1 MTPTPDAARATAF
14 RPGANLTPGGH
25 YRWTICALL
34 FAATT
39 VNYVDRQVLG
49 LLAPMLQTRIGWNEL
64 QYGYI
69 VTAFQAAYAIGM
81 VGMGRWIDRVGLRL
95 GYAVALGVWS
105 VASMAHGLA
114 RSAFGFGVARFGL
127 GIGESGNFPAAIKTV
142 AEWFPNKERALATGI
157 FNSGSNIGA
166 TVAPLVVPWI
176 AVKWGWQWAF
186 VLTGALGAIW
196 VVFWWAMYRPPAEHP
211 KLSAAELAYIRSD
224 QDAAAPEVRIP
235 WRRLLPHRQM
245 WAFLLGK
252 FLTDP
257 IWWFLLFW
265 LPKYLATDHHL
276 TITGIGLPLV
286 VIYNAATVGSV
297 VGGWLPGVFLR
308 RGWTLNRS
316 RKMAMLICAL
326 CVVPIVAVSDV
337 QGLWPAVALLSL
349 AVSAHQGW
357 SANLFTLA
365 SDLFPEQAVASVV
378 GVGGFGGAVGGML
391 IATGTGLVLQL
402 THSYTPVFLLSG
414 SAYLLALLLIHL
426 LTPRLAPA
434 RLA

>member
-1 MTPTPDAARATAF
+1 MSSRSQVTPRSTRLPAGT
-14 RPGANLTPGGH
+14 GGIGH

-34 FAATT
+34 FFATT

-49 LLAPMLQTRIGWNEL
+49 LLAPLLQTKIGWNEL

-81 VGMGRWIDRVGLRL
+81 LGMGRWIDRVGLRL
-95 GYAVALGVWS
+95 GYAAALGIWS
-105 VASMAHGLA
+105 VASMAHGLV
-114 RSAFGFGVARFGL
+114 RTAFGFGVARFGL

-166 TVAPLVVPWI
+166 TVAPLLVPWI
-176 AVKWGWQWAF
+176 AVTWGWQWAF
-186 VLTGALGAIW
+186 VLTGGVGAIW
-196 VVFWWAMYRPPAEHP
+196 VVFWWAMYRPPALHP
-211 KLSAAELAYIRSD
+211 KVSAAELTYIRSD
-224 QDAAAPEVRIP
+224 HDKNAAEVEIP

-297 VGGWLPGVFLR
+297 IGGWLPGIFLR
-308 RGWTLNRS
+308 RGWTLNRA

-326 CVVPIVAVSDV
+326 CVVPIMTVSEV
-337 QGLWPAVALLSL
+337 TGLWPAVALISL

-414 SAYLLALLLIHL
+414 SAYLLALLVIHL

-434 RLA
+434 RL